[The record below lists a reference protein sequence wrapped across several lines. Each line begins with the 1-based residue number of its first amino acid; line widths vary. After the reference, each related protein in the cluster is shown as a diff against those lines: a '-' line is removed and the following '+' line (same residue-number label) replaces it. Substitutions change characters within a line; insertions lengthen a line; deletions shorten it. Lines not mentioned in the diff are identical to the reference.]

1 LLKQSPNLIDFEMI
15 PIKLEAQF
23 YYFFIT
29 IFFFAV
35 YTHPCEIVSDCWL
48 VGHLG
53 TVFLNSNMLTNMRR
67 LVVWCG
73 WDKLHTS
80 KIYLM
85 DTLHSKGIHHLMPIN
100 YKYNSLHHAK
110 CIYSCFLLHCT
121 HHCAGRLQFF
131 YMTCFV
137 ASGHTQAFFFEKV
150 IHKPILIYLKDM
162 MVRMFL
168 SERMVQFKSP
178 CFSNGEEEGGI

>member
-1 LLKQSPNLIDFEMI
+1 LLKQSPDLIDFEMI
-15 PIKLEAQF
+15 SIKLEAQF
-23 YYFFIT
+23 YYFFIA
-29 IFFFAV
+29 IFFFPF

-53 TVFLNSNMLTNMRR
+53 TVFFNSNMLTNMQR

-100 YKYNSLHHAK
+100 YKYNSLQHTK
-110 CIYSCFLLHCT
+110 CIYSCFLLPCT
-121 HHCAGRLQFF
+121 HHCFGRQQLF

-137 ASGHTQAFFFEKV
+137 ASGHRSLFHTQAYSDISEKYDGENV
-150 IHKPILIYLKDM
+150 SLRNNGSVPE
-162 MVRMFL
+162 
-168 SERMVQFKSP
+168 SKS

>member
-1 LLKQSPNLIDFEMI
+1 V
-15 PIKLEAQF
+15 
-23 YYFFIT
+23 T
-29 IFFFAV
+29 IFFFAF

-48 VGHLG
+48 IGHFG
-53 TVFLNSNMLTNMRR
+53 MVFLNSNMLTNMQK

-85 DTLHSKGIHHLMPIN
+85 DTLHSNGIHHLMPIN

-121 HHCAGRLQFF
+121 HHCVGRLQFF

-137 ASGHTQAFFFEKV
+137 ASGHTQTFF
-150 IHKPILIYLKDM
+150 LKS
-162 MVRMFL
+162 RTQAYSGI
-168 SERMVQFKSP
+168 SERYDGENVSLRKNGSVQESML
-178 CFSNGEEEGGI
+178 